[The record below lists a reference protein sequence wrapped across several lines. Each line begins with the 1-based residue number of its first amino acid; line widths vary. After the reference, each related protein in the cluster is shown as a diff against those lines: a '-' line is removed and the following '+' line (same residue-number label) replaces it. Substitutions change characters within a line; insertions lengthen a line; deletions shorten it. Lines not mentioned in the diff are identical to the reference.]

1 MSSNQKN
8 FLPPGAS
15 RRWKHPLVF
24 AAALVGCV
32 GSSAVYYAH
41 IRARQKARSGV
52 FSLSFDSFV
61 FSIIRC
67 LGLFLE
73 QSFFEEALDLTRG
86 YKPITEKLVEPIQSL
101 QIDTTNRFNHLSAY
115 VAQVSR
121 SIFSFLF
128 SLRCAVL
135 HRWLRKNGSTDRSM
149 CRVILVFQI
158 KSSNRFFLSKIF
170 DQ

>member
-1 MSSNQKN
+1 METSTCLCCCLSWLCRVQCCLLCSYSCSTKSSK
-8 FLPPGAS
+8 
-15 RRWKHPLVF
+15 W
-24 AAALVGCV
+24 
-32 GSSAVYYAH
+32 
-41 IRARQKARSGV
+41 
-52 FSLSFDSFV
+52 SFFSFV
-61 FSIIRC
+61 RFVCFSIIRC

-158 KSSNRFFLSKIF
+158 KSSNPFFLSKIF
-170 DQ
+170 HQ